1 MSLKNS
7 QDKSSD
13 SPLVVSVAFPV
24 AIPGVYDYAVPEPFR
39 NDIHEGTPVLV
50 TVRNRKIWGVAL
62 KLKTYSEFSTLKP
75 VLEIKTGTWS
85 DQSSSLIKLY
95 EWIADYYQCDM
106 GRVFKPIVSKGI
118 ITKESKTVT
127 TYTKASVA
135 LPVLRQLYLDALEKL
150 PNDRDFTISEAVST
164 YDVKESTVKYL
175 AAKQLLVK
183 GEREVI
189 RTADEMSMPIEA
201 DTHSLSSEQQAAFDT
216 MKNSI
221 GRADKPYLLHGITGS
236 GKTHVYIALTSY
248 ALQLGKSVMIL
259 VPEISLTPQ
268 TIARF
273 RASLGDIMT
282 VIHSNMSDGER
293 RDSLQEL
300 VTGAKKVVVGVRSA
314 ILAPMDN
321 VGLIIVDEEHDGSY
335 KQSDLEPRYN
345 ARDVAVMRGFF
356 QKALVVLGSA
366 TPGIESFYNAQS
378 GKYHYIKLSQRYG
391 AGVLPDVHIVNMTK
405 EHDDN
410 NWTIISRHLADRI
423 DYALSIERQIILLL
437 NRRGF
442 STVLICKECGHTCV
456 CPNCSVSIRYHK
468 NDNSVKCHFCGFQQH
483 APEVCPNCQGQ
494 QIKYKGTGIQKAE
507 EFIKEQ
513 FPHARILRMDQDT
526 TRRKGSHIEILNEF
540 ASGNADILIG
550 TQMVSKGLNFPG
562 VAVVGVIT
570 ADTGLHL
577 PDFRASERTFQLLT
591 QVAGRAGR
599 ADNMG
604 EVIVQTYFPE
614 EIAINYAQKHDYE
627 AFYANEITS
636 REDLKY
642 PPFSK
647 LSRILVEGTD
657 ENLARS
663 VIYEIALFIK
673 KMQVKELLV
682 LGPTPAAIAKI
693 DTWSR
698 FNMLL
703 KSPNP
708 KLQTAVLAQVR
719 SAFAK
724 QPKSIRV
731 VVDVDPYNM
740 L

>member
-1 MSLKNS
+1 MSLINS
-7 QDKSSD
+7 QDKSNG

-24 AIPGVYDYAVPEPFR
+24 AIPGVYDYAVPEAFR
-39 NDIHEGTPVLV
+39 NNIHEGTPVLV

-62 KLKTYSEFSTLKP
+62 TLKSHSEYSTLKP
-75 VLEIKTGTWS
+75 VLDIKTGAWS
-85 DQSSSLIKLY
+85 DQSNSLIKLY

-118 ITKESKTVT
+118 ITRESKTVT
-127 TYTKASVA
+127 TYTKACAA
-135 LPVLRQLYLDALEKL
+135 LPKMRQLYLDALEKL
-150 PNDRDFTISEAVST
+150 PHDRDFTISEAVST

-175 AAKQLLVK
+175 ASKQLLVK
-183 GEREVI
+183 GARAVI
-189 RTADEMSMPIEA
+189 RIADEMSMPVEA
-201 DTHSLSSEQQAAFDT
+201 DTHKLSSEQQAAFDT
-216 MKNSI
+216 MKGAI

-300 VTGAKKVVVGVRSA
+300 VTGTKKVVVGVRSA

-335 KQSDLEPRYN
+335 KQSDIEPRYN

-378 GKYHYIKLSQRYG
+378 VKYYYIKLCERYG

-410 NWTIISRHLADRI
+410 NWTIISNHLANRI

-483 APEVCPNCQGQ
+483 APEVCPKCHGQ

-507 EFIKEQ
+507 EFIKEE
-513 FPHARILRMDQDT
+513 FPHARVLRMDQDT

-604 EVIVQTYFPE
+604 EVIVQTYFPD
-614 EIAINYAQKHDYE
+614 EIAIRYAKMHDYE
-627 AFYANEITS
+627 SFYTSEIAS
-636 REDLKY
+636 RQELKY

-663 VIYEIALFIK
+663 VIYDIALFIK
-673 KMQVKELLV
+673 KLQVKELFV

-693 DTWSR
+693 DSWSR

-708 KLQTAVLAQVR
+708 KIQTALLAQVR

>member
-7 QDKSSD
+7 QDKSNG

-24 AIPGVYDYAVPEPFR
+24 AIPGVYDYAVPEVFR
-39 NDIHEGTPVLV
+39 DDIHEGTAVLV

-62 KLKTYSEFSTLKP
+62 KLKSHSEFSTLKP
-75 VLEIKTGTWS
+75 VLDIKTGTWS
-85 DQSSSLIKLY
+85 DQSNSLIKLY

-118 ITKESKTVT
+118 ITKDQKTVT
-127 TYTKASVA
+127 TYTKVSIP
-135 LPVLRQLYLDALEKL
+135 LPNLRQLYLDALEKL
-150 PNDRDFTISEAVST
+150 PDDRDFTISEAVST

-175 AAKQLLVK
+175 ASKQLLAK
-183 GEREVI
+183 GERAVI
-189 RTADEMSMPIEA
+189 RTADEMSMPIVA
-201 DTHSLSSEQQAAFDT
+201 DTHELSSEQQAAFDT
-216 MKNSI
+216 MKDAI
-221 GRADKPYLLHGITGS
+221 GQSDKPYLLHGITGS

-335 KQSDLEPRYN
+335 KQSDIEPRYN

-366 TPGIESFYNAQS
+366 TPGIESYYNAQN
-378 GKYHYIKLSQRYG
+378 GKYHYIRLSHRYG

-410 NWTIISRHLADRI
+410 NWTIISRHLANRI

-442 STVLICKECGHTCV
+442 STVLICKDCGHTCT

-468 NDNSVKCHFCGFQQH
+468 NDNSIKCHFCGFQQH
-483 APEVCPNCQGQ
+483 APEVCPNCQGE

-604 EVIVQTYFPE
+604 EVIVQTYFPD
-614 EIAINYAQKHDYE
+614 EIAIKYAKMHDYE
-627 AFYANEITS
+627 SFYANEIAS
-636 REDLKY
+636 RQDLKY

-663 VIYEIALFIK
+663 VIYDIALFIK

-719 SAFAK
+719 STFAK